1 MFNQNNNFGMM
12 IQNQNNMMI
21 NQNNSMMNQNQNNMR
36 MNQNQNSMMMNQNQ
50 NNMRMNQN
58 QNSMMMNQNQNS
70 MMMNQ
75 NQNNIMMN
83 QNQNNIMMNQNQNN
97 MMMNQNRNNMMM
109 NQSNM
114 MNIPNPSNMMIN
126 QNNNNMMMNQNNM
139 RMNPNQNNMMMNQN
153 MLMTNTINNNFNN
166 QQFSFKEQ
174 LFKKFQNVG
183 DPYQIQKGI
192 ALGLNNGQEYQNY
205 VAGGNQIHNFLK
217 TSSNDYQ
224 RGGFDKVNIVFA
236 VMKGNIHSRVYQRK
250 ETVRNM
256 LIKFIKSVGLM
267 EYHLNNI
274 YFLFNAGKLNSIN
287 QNKTLDE
294 IGLINGSRIT
304 VIDLK
309 DIIGA

>member
-1 MFNQNNNFGMM
+1 MLNQNNNFGM
-12 IQNQNNMMI
+12 
-21 NQNNSMMNQNQNNMR
+21 NMR
-36 MNQNQNSMMMNQNQ
+36 MNENSIM
-50 NNMRMNQN
+50 MNQN

-75 NQNNIMMN
+75 NQNNMRM
-83 QNQNNIMMNQNQNN
+83 
-97 MMMNQNRNNMMM
+97 NRNNMMM

-126 QNNNNMMMNQNNM
+126 QNN
-139 RMNPNQNNMMMNQN
+139 NNMMMNQN

-287 QNKTLDE
+287 QDKTLDE

>member
-1 MFNQNNNFGMM
+1 M
-12 IQNQNNMMI
+12 
-21 NQNNSMMNQNQNNMR
+21 
-36 MNQNQNSMMMNQNQ
+36 
-50 NNMRMNQN
+50 MNQN

-75 NQNNIMMN
+75 NNMRMN
-83 QNQNNIMMNQNQNN
+83 Q
-97 MMMNQNRNNMMM
+97 NNMMM

-153 MLMTNTINNNFNN
+153 MFMTNTINNNFNN

-174 LFKKFQNVG
+174 LFRQFQNVG

-287 QNKTLDE
+287 QDKTLDE